1 MFSPFLEL
9 CILSGINYVV
19 KNPKDV
25 DTYVKWEFPFP
36 KETPVVDKTHVV
48 KVRIVLSTC
57 KNKNTCNKILVYI

>member
-9 CILSGINYVV
+9 SILSGINYVV

-48 KVRIVLSTC
+48 KVRIV
-57 KNKNTCNKILVYI
+57 